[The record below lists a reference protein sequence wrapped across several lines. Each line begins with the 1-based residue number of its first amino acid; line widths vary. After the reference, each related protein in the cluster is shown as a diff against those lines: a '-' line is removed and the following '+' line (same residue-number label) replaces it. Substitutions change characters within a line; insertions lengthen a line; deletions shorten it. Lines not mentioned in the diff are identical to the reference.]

1 MKQMMLTLAAMIPCY
16 ANAWTSLDEMESAIC
31 VALTNDASL
40 LSASF
45 TNQLNAVVMD
55 AQTNDVKSVAYM
67 ILSINAYQN
76 FLETA
81 DEKWLSIEMQN
92 ASNAVTMAGVNADRW
107 QYWVSR
113 FLYAGAYVSDSKFSK
128 AFSILNRALSEMSAL
143 TYTNDSSRVERAIL
157 EKCEMPGIGIA
168 EAMKVMAGM
177 SAAELG
183 QKDTALRF
191 ASQVSERYGNVIRDF
206 AK

>member
-1 MKQMMLTLAAMIPCY
+1 MKQMMLTLAAMVPCY
-16 ANAWTSLDEMESAIC
+16 ANAWTTLDEMESAIC

-45 TNQLNAVVMD
+45 TNQLNAVVMN
-55 AQTNDVKSVAYM
+55 AQTNDMKSVAYM

-81 DEKWLSIEMQN
+81 EEKWLSIEMQN
-92 ASNAVTMAGVNADRW
+92 ASNAVAMAGVNADRW

-113 FLYAGAYVSDSKFSK
+113 FLYAGAYVSDSEFSK
-128 AFSILNRALSEMSAL
+128 AFSVLNRSLSEMSAQ

-191 ASQVSERYGNVIRDF
+191 ASQVPERYGNVIREF
-206 AK
+206 TK